1 MWRGSWRID
10 VSKQLG
16 SLKMGKHRFQAAFY
30 VARGV
35 FNPPANPILAF
46 PRQREKEQMT
56 EFLIYAPCC
65 QQRVG

>member
-1 MWRGSWRID
+1 
-10 VSKQLG
+10 
-16 SLKMGKHRFQAAFY
+16 MGKHRFQAAFY